1 MQLIARHFCVT
12 LNVVATATCIA
23 LAPVASAQ
31 APGSGGDAAK
41 AGGVVVEAVP
51 QNDPKFGLGEAAQKA
66 ADDQARDFMRVREL
80 RQGYSSKNKLFV
92 ALGQSELPKSC
103 GQAGYEV
110 SRSIGFGKAMLD
122 AKQSLT
128 EFLGLSIQTELTR
141 QLTSGTPGD
150 SVDPADSPKGIG
162 KVPTTL
168 IEKAKLILDDA
179 VNIELQKRKLPNP
192 KDEAAAAELR
202 AATAKKV
209 IATDSF
215 KEATKAIAQAE
226 LSGLQA
232 YRCFES
238 AGAGASK
245 SMIAVVAA
253 YSESSGQLAKSLL
266 TGEPAPKS
274 LKQDSVQE
282 WVDSLSEQELL
293 YTQGAQVRTDED
305 GEVVLVAFGTL
316 TPARNDPTLNNIA
329 RANAKK
335 AAETAARTFVGTMLV
350 MNTEVKRGEEIKVF
364 EEARS
369 DVQNTSSF
377 SQRVKEIADA
387 LTMNSD
393 PIRDWRAHHPCEKDG
408 VETYGW
414 VLRFSLSGARA
425 AGELK
430 AALAAIDGWKGGA
443 GPSVQPQAPAPIPA
457 PKKTQQGSSSGAGT
471 EGELD
476 PGSGTRGGAGA
487 PGLR

>member
-12 LNVVATATCIA
+12 LNFVATATCIA

-31 APGSGGDAAK
+31 APGSGGNAAK

-80 RQGYSSKNKLFV
+80 RRGYSSKNKLFV

-103 GQAGYEV
+103 GQAGYEL
-110 SRSIGFGKAMLD
+110 SRAIGFRKAMLD
-122 AKQSLT
+122 AKQNLA
-128 EFLGLSIQTELTR
+128 EFLGLSIRTELTR
-141 QLTSGTPGD
+141 QLTGGAPGD
-150 SVDPADSPKGIG
+150 FVEPADLAKGIG
-162 KVPTTL
+162 TVPTTL
-168 IEKAKLILDDA
+168 IEKAKAILDDA
-179 VNIELQKRKLPNP
+179 LDSELKERNLPNA
-192 KDEAAAAELR
+192 KDEAAAAQAR
-202 AATAKKV
+202 MAKATKI
-209 IATDSF
+209 IATDAF
-215 KEATKAIAQAE
+215 IEATKALAQAE

-238 AGAGASK
+238 SGAGARNGQ
-245 SMIAVVAA
+245 IAVVAA

-274 LKQDSVQE
+274 LKQDSVRD
-282 WVDSLSEQELL
+282 WVDTLSEAELL
-293 YTQGAQVRTDED
+293 YTHGAQIRTDEG
-305 GEVVLVAFGTL
+305 GEVVLVAFGTS
-316 TPARNDPTLNNIA
+316 TPERNNPTLNNIA
-329 RANAKK
+329 RADAKK
-335 AAETAARTFVGTMLV
+335 AAETAARTFIGTMLILT
-350 MNTEVKRGEEIKVF
+350 TEVKRGEDIKVY
-364 EEARS
+364 A
-369 DVQNTSSF
+369 DVGNEVKNTSTF
-377 SQRVKEIADA
+377 DQRAKESAES
-387 LTMNSD
+387 LTMH
-393 PIRDWRAHHPCEKDG
+393 PETIHDWQMHHPCEKDG
-408 VETYGW
+408 VETFGC

-430 AALAAIDGWKGGA
+430 ELLAAIGGWKGGA
-443 GPSVQPQAPAPIPA
+443 GPSARPQVSSPA
-457 PKKTQQGSSSGAGT
+457 PKKPAGSSSGAGT

>member
-12 LNVVATATCIA
+12 LNFVATAACIA
-23 LAPVASAQ
+23 IAPVALAQ

-66 ADDQARDFMRVREL
+66 ADEQARDFMRLREL

-92 ALGQSELPKSC
+92 AVGLSELPKSC
-103 GQAGYEV
+103 GQAGYEF
-110 SRSIGFGKAMLD
+110 SRSIGFRKAMLD
-122 AKQSLT
+122 AKQSLA

-150 SVDPADSPKGIG
+150 SAEPTDSPKGIG

-168 IEKAKLILDDA
+168 MEKAKLILDDA
-179 VNIELQKRKLPNP
+179 VDVELQKRKLPNA

-226 LSGLQA
+226 LAGLQA

-238 AGAGASK
+238 SGAGASK
-245 SMIAVVAA
+245 GMIAVVAA

-293 YTQGAQVRTDED
+293 YTHGAQIRTDED
-305 GEVVLVAFGTL
+305 GEVVLVAFGTS

-329 RANAKK
+329 RADAKK

-350 MNTEVKRGEEIKVF
+350 INTEVKRGEEIKVF
-364 EEARS
+364 EEAGS

-377 SQRVKEIADA
+377 SQRVKEVAGA
-387 LTMNSD
+387 LTMNPD
-393 PIRDWRAHHPCEKDG
+393 PIRDWHAHHPCEKDG
-408 VETYGW
+408 VETYGR

-430 AALAAIDGWKGGA
+430 AALAAIGGWKGGA
-443 GPSVQPQAPAPIPA
+443 GPSAKPQAPSPA
-457 PKKTQQGSSSGAGT
+457 PKKKPQGSSSGAGA

-476 PGSGTRGGAGA
+476 PGSGTRGGH
-487 PGLR
+487 PLWKFV